1 MKYREEYDK
10 FKALY
15 TIPRGVQDDPNTA
28 RCLRVGK
35 LNIDVRYF
43 KKSYIMK
50 HFLLLQMMRSQAQ
63 KLQALIPLDLETDLL
78 CQDILGQPRLICVIL
93 L

>member
-1 MKYREEYDK
+1 MVPYFSFLCHQVKYREEYDK

-43 KKSYIMK
+43 LKTILLNISYCGVV
-50 HFLLLQMMRSQAQ
+50 RSQAQ
-63 KLQALIPLDLETDLL
+63 KLQALIPLDLQTD
-78 CQDILGQPRLICVIL
+78 
-93 L
+93 